1 MQFTLQSPYKP
12 TGDQP
17 KAIEQLVRNLE
28 AKKEEQIL
36 LGVTGSGKTFTM
48 ANVIEQTQRPTLI
61 ICHNKTLAAQL
72 SNELTEF
79 FPKNAVCY
87 FVSYYDYYLPESYT
101 PSSDTYLEKETDIN
115 EEVERLRH
123 FATESIMTRDDVI
136 IVASVSCIYGLG
148 SPEAYIG
155 QSMEIEKGQKIN
167 RQDLINDLIKIYY
180 ERNDYEANP
189 GTFAIEG
196 DSIEIRKSSTNERII
211 IDLWGD
217 KVEQIVT
224 TGLFSDKE
232 DEINSVKVFPARHY
246 VTEKDALTRI
256 IPDVEKDLKD
266 RLKTLKSQ
274 GKLVEAQRL
283 KQRVSYDLEMMQ
295 ETGYVSGNKNNY

>member
-1 MQFTLQSPYKP
+1 M
-12 TGDQP
+12 
-17 KAIEQLVRNLE
+17 
-28 AKKEEQIL
+28 
-36 LGVTGSGKTFTM
+36 
-48 ANVIEQTQRPTLI
+48 
-61 ICHNKTLAAQL
+61 
-72 SNELTEF
+72 
-79 FPKNAVCY
+79 
-87 FVSYYDYYLPESYT
+87 
-101 PSSDTYLEKETDIN
+101 
-115 EEVERLRH
+115 
-123 FATESIMTRDDVI
+123 
-136 IVASVSCIYGLG
+136 SCIYGLG

-155 QSMEIEKGQKIN
+155 QSMEIKKGQKVN

-189 GTFAIEG
+189 GTFAIKG

-217 KVEQIVT
+217 QVKQIVT

-256 IPDVEKDLKD
+256 IPDVERDLKD
-266 RLKTLKSQ
+266 RLKVLKSQ

-295 ETGYVSGNKNNY
+295 ETGYVSGIENYSPLFSRTKRRRATRSSHRFL